1 MYVENVEIIL
11 QFVNI
16 IQLWKREKEEEE
28 VHKKNVYPK
37 EMEESWP
44 NATKCHFPE

>member
-11 QFVNI
+11 QFVDI
-16 IQLWKREKEEEE
+16 IQLWKSGKEEEE
-28 VHKKNVYPK
+28 VQKNVYPK

-44 NATKCHFPE
+44 NATKCLFPE